1 MCTARASAL
10 PFNEEG
16 DLVLG
21 PSTVRRWSY
30 AASKIFD
37 EHLCFAYQEAYNVPV
52 VILRFFG
59 SYGPRQHL
67 SWWGGPQAVFIEA
80 ILNDTGLEIHGD
92 GSQTRTF
99 TYVSDTVSGIVA
111 AAEQEIANGE
121 IFNIGNTQEISIL
134 ELAHMIKRLS
144 GTPGELKY
152 RLVPYST
159 FGKYEDV
166 MRRVPDIDKAQRL
179 LGFRPEVALEE
190 GLRRTIEWQMTVA
203 RRQGQGE
210 RMPAELEVTTLAA
223 LSAAAR

>member
-1 MCTARASAL
+1 
-10 PFNEEG
+10 
-16 DLVLG
+16 
-21 PSTVRRWSY
+21 
-30 AASKIFD
+30 
-37 EHLCFAYQEAYNVPV
+37 
-52 VILRFFG
+52 
-59 SYGPRQHL
+59 
-67 SWWGGPQAVFIEA
+67 
-80 ILNDTGLEIHGD
+80 LEIHGD

-111 AAEQEIANGE
+111 ATEQEIANGE

-134 ELAHMIKRLS
+134 ELARLIKRLS

-179 LGFRPEVALEE
+179 LGFRPEVSLEE
-190 GLRRTIEWQMTVA
+190 GLKRTMAWQMTVA
-203 RRQGQGE
+203 RSQGQE
-210 RMPAELEVTTLAA
+210 DRMPVEVEVTALAA